1 MSSLYNTSNVLRKDA
16 SDIFEQIRK
25 KAEDIST
32 SEGSFRVFHNLS
44 NPTNLTN
51 PQIISIRRVD
61 NSNISKSNNRLNK
74 ARTRNRLNQFKYD
87 KSTIE
92 STKNELH
99 DQLLMNEQIKRL
111 ILKKKQKYA
120 FDINLETQKQN
131 TRHCFNLTQKMKLPP
146 KIKKNRTMETIGE
159 EGNMKAIRVN
169 KRNHITARDYISTT
183 RNIQLLRFLRKNKI
197 EEINMLTN
205 MQKSE
210 MDTLTSNIES
220 LETNKETIITNY
232 NIKYVSYVN
241 FLIKQKDKEER
252 KNIDLIIETGKIRK
266 EILQIQTKINKV
278 QNEKTEK
285 LNLILLLIQIK
296 ERIRKLPEMAYK
308 LFGTS
313 DNPKNL
319 KHKTYIQNNPKEFI
333 KKITFKKQIS
343 SIKFQEKIKNSEE
356 LKKILK
362 YKGKIIYNDLYEF
375 EYDYNQLELKIR
387 NKIEYNE
394 NIKQDVQKLKTQLN
408 LIKSES
414 EHDPNE
420 EKEKRLNNIL
430 NDLKFIN
437 EELNSEL
444 VSIKIR
450 FNINTN
456 KNQFKS
462 RNNFDTKNTRIKHSF
477 TTNNINKHLELNKI
491 NNTKTSNNFFNTL
504 LTSDSNTI
512 YNPQTILSFKKYFT
526 IEGFDFSK
534 ASNLFFSCYALYNL
548 TKENLFQEEEIKYN
562 IDVKRGFSF
571 EPEKATILKMIE
583 YIDNIVTLLIKQKN
597 MYLENNHLRKKY
609 EKIQELLEEEK
620 RRNKFI
626 DGLKKDQEKRRLKL
640 KKLNRKKDKLRYIS
654 FRKVE
659 NKYFFKAQKEQIKRA
674 IDLAELKRTPNFEDF
689 MFDVLD

>member
-394 NIKQDVQKLKTQLN
+394 NIKQDVQELKTQLN

-512 YNPQTILSFKKYFT
+512 YSPQTILSFKKYFT

>member
-131 TRHCFNLTQKMKLPP
+131 TRHFFNLTQKMKLPP

-394 NIKQDVQKLKTQLN
+394 NIKQDVQELKTQLN

-512 YNPQTILSFKKYFT
+512 YSPQTILSFKKYFT

>member
-131 TRHCFNLTQKMKLPP
+131 TRHFFNLTQKMKLPP

-159 EGNMKAIRVN
+159 EGTLKAIRVN
-169 KRNHITARDYISTT
+169 KRNHITARDYISTS

>member
-394 NIKQDVQKLKTQLN
+394 NIKQDVQELKTQLN

>member
-1 MSSLYNTSNVLRKDA
+1 M
-16 SDIFEQIRK
+16 
-25 KAEDIST
+25 
-32 SEGSFRVFHNLS
+32 
-44 NPTNLTN
+44 
-51 PQIISIRRVD
+51 
-61 NSNISKSNNRLNK
+61 NK

-252 KNIDLIIETGKIRK
+252 KNIDLIIETSKIRK

-313 DNPKNL
+313 DDPKNL

-394 NIKQDVQKLKTQLN
+394 NIKQDVQELKTQLN

-512 YNPQTILSFKKYFT
+512 YSPQTILSFKKYFT

>member
-159 EGNMKAIRVN
+159 EGTLKAIRVN

-394 NIKQDVQKLKTQLN
+394 NIKQDVQELKTQLN

-512 YNPQTILSFKKYFT
+512 YSPQTILSFKKYFT

>member
-394 NIKQDVQKLKTQLN
+394 NIKQDVQELKTQLN

-512 YNPQTILSFKKYFT
+512 YSPQTILSFKKYFT

-640 KKLNRKKDKLRYIS
+640 KKLNKKKDKLRYIS

-689 MFDVLD
+689 MFDVFD

>member
-313 DNPKNL
+313 DDPKNL

-394 NIKQDVQKLKTQLN
+394 NIKQDVQELKTQLN

-512 YNPQTILSFKKYFT
+512 YSPQTILSFKKYFT

-583 YIDNIVTLLIKQKN
+583 YIDIIVTLLIKQKN

>member
-131 TRHCFNLTQKMKLPP
+131 TRHFFNLTQKMKLPP

-159 EGNMKAIRVN
+159 EGTLKAIRVN
-169 KRNHITARDYISTT
+169 KRNHITARDYISTS

-252 KNIDLIIETGKIRK
+252 KNIDLIIETSKIRK

-394 NIKQDVQKLKTQLN
+394 NIKQDVQELKTQLN

-512 YNPQTILSFKKYFT
+512 YSPQTILSFKKYFT

>member
-131 TRHCFNLTQKMKLPP
+131 TRHFFNLTQKMKLPQ
-146 KIKKNRTMETIGE
+146 KIKKNRTLETIGE
-159 EGNMKAIRVN
+159 EGTLKAIRVN
-169 KRNHITARDYISTT
+169 KRNHITARDYISTS

-252 KNIDLIIETGKIRK
+252 KNIDLIIETSKIRK

-394 NIKQDVQKLKTQLN
+394 NIKQDVQELKTQLN

-420 EKEKRLNNIL
+420 EKEKRLHNIL

-512 YNPQTILSFKKYFT
+512 YSPQTILSFKKYFT

>member
-131 TRHCFNLTQKMKLPP
+131 TRHFFNLTQKMKLPP

-159 EGNMKAIRVN
+159 EGTLKAIRVN
-169 KRNHITARDYISTT
+169 KRNHITARDYISTS

-252 KNIDLIIETGKIRK
+252 KNIDLIIETSKIRK

-394 NIKQDVQKLKTQLN
+394 NIKQDVQELKTQLN

-420 EKEKRLNNIL
+420 EKEKRLHNIL

-512 YNPQTILSFKKYFT
+512 YSPQTILSFKKYFT

-583 YIDNIVTLLIKQKN
+583 YIDIIVTLLIKQKN